1 MEAREK
7 TTGKARKKHTVLKIV
22 LVCLIAVIA
31 IAAIYPFI
39 PKAQKLPSIT
49 KLNDT
54 TYHFADGSTNSC
66 MYLLLGEDR
75 ALLIDTGFGRCKLD
89 EAIKSITDLPVTVV
103 NTHGHYDHVG
113 NNALFDDIYMSEKD
127 FELYAYYAKPETLD
141 WVYGQVPFI
150 FRHFMRQEIEIVKSH
165 EPVPVKPLPPEGYF
179 DLGGRTITFF
189 ETPGHTPGSICL
201 YDEGTHWLFVGDTA
215 GTLLN
220 LPLSLSVETY
230 LESVEII
237 NAFIEENQVA
247 AIYPG
252 HMPIARDPSIFRSF
266 EQACKDI
273 ISGDISDKDMEKG
286 EHTVDGVTINF
297 YPNMI
302 LKSDEQ

>member
-1 MEAREK
+1 MEK
-7 TTGKARKKHTVLKIV
+7 NKKKHIALKIV
-22 LVCLIAVIA
+22 LACLIAVIVIVA
-31 IAAIYPFI
+31 VYPFI
-39 PKAQKLPSIT
+39 PKVRKLPLIT

-75 ALLIDTGFGRCKLD
+75 ALLIDTGFGLCKLD
-89 EAIKSITDLPVTVV
+89 EAIRSITDLPITVV

-127 FELYAYYAKPETLD
+127 FDLYAYYAEPETLD
-141 WVYGQVPFI
+141 WVYDQVPFI
-150 FRHFMRQEIEIVKSH
+150 FRHLMRQEIKGVKSH
-165 EPVPVKPLPPEGYF
+165 KPVPVMPLPEEGYF
-179 DLGGRTITFF
+179 DLGGRTVTFF

-201 YDEGTHWLFVGDTA
+201 YDESTNWLFVGDTA

-237 NAFIEENQVA
+237 NAFIQEKHVT

-252 HMPIARDPSIFRSF
+252 HMPIARDPSIFLSF
-266 EQACKDI
+266 EQACKEI
-273 ISGDISDKDMEKG
+273 ISGEISDKDMKNG

-297 YPNMI
+297 FPDVI
-302 LKSDEQ
+302 LKTDEK